1 MSGAAHDVV
10 QARDVH
16 GGVHFHASNLPPLPA
31 VPVPRQLPADVR
43 GFIGRTRELGRLE
56 ALTGEDR
63 PEPQAATIIIAGTA
77 GAGKTALAVHWAHR
91 LRDRF
96 CDGQLFVNLRGYDAG
111 PLMGPQA
118 ALDRFLRALD
128 VPPQAIPAD
137 LEARADLYRSLL
149 ADKRILVILDN
160 VATAAQVRPLMPGNA
175 QCLLLITSRNRLTAL
190 AARDGAHR
198 LTLGMLSEAE
208 SVELVTAATAE
219 HRTGDD
225 QMQRTELARLCAHLP
240 LALRI
245 AAERAAA
252 RPWMPLPELIND
264 LRQESSLWDA
274 LSTEDG
280 EEADAVRS
288 VFAWSY
294 RALPPPVARTFR
306 LLGLHPGPEFG
317 IPATAALTQEPL
329 PRLRGLLDTL
339 VGAHLLEQT
348 GPDRYQFHDLL
359 RAYATTQAHQDEAPQ
374 DRTAAIERIAT
385 WYLHTADAAT
395 RAVQSFYP
403 SVLTQPPAD
412 AIHPLTFEEHDTAM
426 LWYRTEQANLLSTA
440 RAATEAG
447 LDEIAWK
454 LPATLYG
461 LHVARSPLDDWEAM
475 SHLGL
480 QAAQRLQNEK
490 AQATLHQ
497 SLGVACVV
505 GRKFDEAAEHLQTA
519 LDSFTAQV
527 DTSAMADAITALGF
541 VHLERHRPAEAH
553 ACCERALALAQDSD
567 DRKWT
572 AVLLGNLA
580 RTSLHLGRL
589 EQAAQLAEQSIDLH
603 QVLGT
608 DRRLRIS
615 PLLLL
620 ARAHREAG
628 RPSQATPH
636 VQTALDIAQ
645 TIDFPTLDFDAH
657 LEHAAT
663 CRALGLHTTALEAY
677 WRCVTIQ
684 RARRSRADEAVAY
697 DGIGQTMHALGRHT
711 EAIDFYLL
719 AVRIHRQPHA
729 PWNLA
734 HVLDHLADAYHDTG
748 QAERAATCRTE
759 AFELLAAFED
769 PLSVR
774 TRDRLRT
781 LIPRQSDSPS
791 SS

>member
-1 MSGAAHDVV
+1 M
-10 QARDVH
+10 
-16 GGVHFHASNLPPLPA
+16 HFHASALPPLPT

-43 GFIGRTRELGRLE
+43 GFIGRTRELGRLG
-56 ALTGEDR
+56 ALTAED
-63 PEPQAATIIIAGTA
+63 QSDSHASTIIIAGTA

-96 CDGQLFVNLRGYDAG
+96 CDGQLFVNLRGYDPG

-128 VPPQAIPAD
+128 VPAHAIPAD

-160 VATAAQVRPLMPGNA
+160 AATAAQVRPLMPGNP

-219 HRTGDD
+219 HRTGDARE
-225 QMQRTELARLCAHLP
+225 QRRELARLCARLP

-245 AAERAAA
+245 ASERAAA
-252 RPWMPLPELIND
+252 RPWMPLPELIDD

-317 IPATAALTQEPL
+317 IPAAAAITQETL

-359 RAYATTQAHQDEAPQ
+359 RAYATTQAHQDETPQ
-374 DRTAAIERIAT
+374 DRTAAIERIT
-385 WYLHTADAAT
+385 RWYLHTADAAT

-403 SVLTQPPAD
+403 PVLTQAPPVGLC
-412 AIHPLTFEEHDTAM
+412 PLTFEESDAAM

-440 RAATEAG
+440 RAASDTG
-447 LDEIAWK
+447 LDDIAWQ
-454 LPATLYG
+454 LPATLYS
-461 LHVARSPLDDWEAM
+461 LHVARSPLDDWYAM
-475 SHLGL
+475 SLLGL
-480 QAAQRLQNEK
+480 QAAQRLHNHT
-490 AQATLHQ
+490 AQAALRR
-497 SLGVACVV
+497 SLGVACNV
-505 GRKFDEAAEHLQTA
+505 RRRYDEAAEHLQAA
-519 LDSFTAQV
+519 LDILTGQA
-527 DTSAMADAITALGF
+527 DTPAMADTITALGF
-541 VHLERHRPAEAH
+541 AHLERHRPTEAH
-553 ACCERALALAQDSD
+553 ACFERALALAQDND
-567 DRKWT
+567 DRKWI

-580 RTSLHLGRL
+580 RTSLHLGQL
-589 EQAAQLAEQSIDLH
+589 EQAAQLAEQSIALH
-603 QVLGT
+603 QTLGT
-608 DRRLRIS
+608 DQRLHIS

-628 RPSQATPH
+628 RPSQAAPH
-636 VQTALDIAQ
+636 VQTALGIARR
-645 TIDFPTLDFDAH
+645 IDFPTLDFDAH

-684 RARRSRADEAVAY
+684 RARHSRADEAVAY
-697 DGIGQTMHALGRHT
+697 DGIGQTMHAFGRSA

-719 AVRIHRQPHA
+719 ATRIHRQPQA
-729 PWNLA
+729 PWHLA
-734 HVLDHLADAYHDTG
+734 HVLDHLADAYHDTD
-748 QAERAATCRTE
+748 QPERATTCRTE
-759 AFELLAAFED
+759 ALELLADFDD
-769 PLSVR
+769 PHSVR
-774 TRDRLRT
+774 TRNRLRT
-781 LIPRQSDSPS
+781 LIPPS
-791 SS
+791 TDVPSAP